1 MGLLPK
7 NSSLKFKPIPHGFST
22 ESLCFDFVLFFFM
35 RNDTNPHV
43 GNSSDTIVPHS
54 LLHSED
60 MFLLARKAE
69 IVIQQNLLLII
80 RAPTSARP
88 SSELIGQ
95 FTIYRIGF
103 QNSALV
109 VVRNEKPQISI
120 RIISVMSQ
128 RQIDIIPVH
137 GIGNFR
143 CKTLHV
149 PFEPAIFRKGIK
161 LVIHIGSPAGDR
173 ASQQKTNDTYIY
185 QVPPHTPIYSF
196 LSEAAGL
203 DELFSL
209 PLRAAA
215 VWLPL
220 SFPPFLFPS
229 REDLFWFRLLLLERL
244 LRSPDC

>member
-1 MGLLPK
+1 LPK

-103 QNSALV
+103 QNCKKRKATNFYTYNL
-109 VVRNEKPQISI
+109 RYAAETN
-120 RIISVMSQ
+120 RHHTGSQ
-128 RQIDIIPVH
+128 YRELPV
-137 GIGNFR
+137 
-143 CKTLHV
+143 
-149 PFEPAIFRKGIK
+149 
-161 LVIHIGSPAGDR
+161 
-173 ASQQKTNDTYIY
+173 
-185 QVPPHTPIYSF
+185 
-196 LSEAAGL
+196 
-203 DELFSL
+203 
-209 PLRAAA
+209 
-215 VWLPL
+215 
-220 SFPPFLFPS
+220 
-229 REDLFWFRLLLLERL
+229 
-244 LRSPDC
+244 

>member
-1 MGLLPK
+1 
-7 NSSLKFKPIPHGFST
+7 
-22 ESLCFDFVLFFFM
+22 M

-120 RIISVMSQ
+120 RIISVMPQ

-137 GIGNFR
+137 SIGNFR
-143 CKTLHV
+143 CKALYV
-149 PFEPAIFRKGIK
+149 PFEPAVLGRV
-161 LVIHIGSPAGDR
+161 LNSLYTSVRP
-173 ASQQKTNDTYIY
+173 QET
-185 QVPPHTPIYSF
+185 VPPNKRQTIPVFTKF
-196 LSEAAGL
+196 LHIRPSI
-203 DELFSL
+203 
-209 PLRAAA
+209 
-215 VWLPL
+215 L
-220 SFPPFLFPS
+220 SY
-229 REDLFWFRLLLLERL
+229 RKRQV
-244 LRSPDC
+244 

>member
-60 MFLLARKAE
+60 MFLLARKTE

-109 VVRNEKPQISI
+109 VVRNEKPQIPI
-120 RIISVMSQ
+120 RIISVMPQ

-137 GIGNFR
+137 SIGNFR
-143 CKTLHV
+143 CKALYV
-149 PFEPAIFRKGIK
+149 PFEPAVFRKGIK

-173 ASQQKTNDTYIY
+173 ASQQKTNDTCIY

-203 DELFSL
+203 
-209 PLRAAA
+209 R
-215 VWLPL
+215 
-220 SFPPFLFPS
+220 PFYFHHGKPCS
-229 REDLFWFRLLLLERL
+229 D
-244 LRSPDC
+244 SDCYY

>member
-60 MFLLARKAE
+60 MFLLARKTE

-109 VVRNEKPQISI
+109 RFTVSGTSGVKRCTSRLNQPFLGRVLNSLYTSVRPQETVPPSK
-120 RIISVMSQ
+120 
-128 RQIDIIPVH
+128 RQTIPV
-137 GIGNFR
+137 FT
-143 CKTLHV
+143 KFLHIR
-149 PFEPAIFRKGIK
+149 PSILSYRK
-161 LVIHIGSPAGDR
+161 R
-173 ASQQKTNDTYIY
+173 
-185 QVPPHTPIYSF
+185 QV
-196 LSEAAGL
+196 
-203 DELFSL
+203 
-209 PLRAAA
+209 
-215 VWLPL
+215 
-220 SFPPFLFPS
+220 
-229 REDLFWFRLLLLERL
+229 
-244 LRSPDC
+244 

>member
-60 MFLLARKAE
+60 MFLLARKTE

-109 VVRNEKPQISI
+109 VVRNEKPQIPI
-120 RIISVMSQ
+120 RIISVMPQ

-137 GIGNFR
+137 SIGNFR
-143 CKTLHV
+143 CKALYV
-149 PFEPAIFRKGIK
+149 PFEPAVFRKGIK

-173 ASQQKTNDTYIY
+173 ASQQKTNDTCIY
-185 QVPPHTPIYSF
+185 QVPSHTPIYSF

-203 DELFSL
+203 DEMFSL

-229 REDLFWFRLLLLERL
+229 REALF
-244 LRSPDC
+244 